1 MKVLRLGLLLVGLS
15 ALSITTALVLAAPA
29 DPPVAPPATLAALPS
44 SAVPAL
50 PLRPYARAE
59 VLVPTARGDR
69 PGTLLLPSDPGRHP
83 AVVMVAGAGTGSR
96 SGLLPTARA
105 LAARGAAVLLY
116 DRPTVRPGE
125 QVAWVADRFLQQ
137 HGLEVLRRL
146 VTLQLSLGQPHI
158 GYAGFRPPLD
168 RVRQPVL
175 ALFGA
180 DDPTMPVASAV
191 ALLRERLPHPPT
203 VQVYASAGHA
213 LTVDGDHPPGFGD
226 RIGQWVTRSGDS
238 DLRQNLVEAEV
249 RQDVAVPGQD
259 PPGVA
264 VQALLVASGPVGA
277 VGSALLV
284 LGAVRSLGRKRN
296 PLGPL
301 PLRQPDHLS
310 RSTS

>member
-15 ALSITTALVLAAPA
+15 ALSTTTALVLAAPA
-29 DPPVAPPATLAALPS
+29 DPPVAPAAT
-44 SAVPAL
+44 
-50 PLRPYARAE
+50 
-59 VLVPTARGDR
+59 
-69 PGTLLLPSDPGRHP
+69 
-83 AVVMVAGAGTGSR
+83 
-96 SGLLPTARA
+96 
-105 LAARGAAVLLY
+105 
-116 DRPTVRPGE
+116 
-125 QVAWVADRFLQQ
+125 
-137 HGLEVLRRL
+137 
-146 VTLQLSLGQPHI
+146 
-158 GYAGFRPPLD
+158 
-168 RVRQPVL
+168 
-175 ALFGA
+175 
-180 DDPTMPVASAV
+180 PVASAV